1 MKKFLFIVLIA
12 IVVSSN
18 LDVYDELILNGL
30 PDWLVNGWN
39 KIKEYFKKAKQW
51 LVENG
56 FWEPLK
62 KTVEKYGRQ
71 AGMKACIKI
80 LEKEEPCKTIVD
92 GIIDILNKL
101 VK

>member
-56 FWEPLK
+56 FW
-62 KTVEKYGRQ
+62 
-71 AGMKACIKI
+71 
-80 LEKEEPCKTIVD
+80 
-92 GIIDILNKL
+92 
-101 VK
+101 